1 MPHVVKSTD
10 VVVRPAGGSDSP
22 QAEPADDP
30 GEICCAGMSEATIGQ
45 LSKAAKA
52 LADPIRLAM
61 LDLMAQG
68 RDCCGL
74 PAPSEQGVPGN
85 DDPRGICVC
94 ELQENLGLAQ
104 SKVSYHLRVLK
115 EAGLITEEARGKWAF
130 YGIDREGV
138 AAAVEA
144 FRALMRA

>member
-1 MPHVVKSTD
+1 MRTAD
-10 VVVRPAGGSDSP
+10 GSDP
-22 QAEPADDP
+22 PGTDTADDP
-30 GEICCAGMSEATIGQ
+30 ASMCCAEMSEVAIGQ
-45 LSKAAKA
+45 LSRVAKA

-61 LDLMAQG
+61 LDAMAQG
-68 RDCCGL
+68 RNCCGL
-74 PAPSEQGVPGN
+74 PVPSERGVPGKV
-85 DDPRGICVC
+85 DPRGICVC

-115 EAGLITEEARGKWAF
+115 EAGLITEEARGKWTF
-130 YGIDREGV
+130 YGIDRGGV